1 MAIASGALIKS
12 NNSFCG
18 MVASRALFE
27 GFLKRY
33 RKPRLKNWWKWLLTG
48 SDYIMLGQD
57 AVNVR
62 QSTWE
67 DGSMFVRLLG
77 ICCDHRIGNH
87 VGSLLNR
94 AQVLIK
100 Q

>member
-1 MAIASGALIKS
+1 MASVSGALIKS

-62 QSTWE
+62 QKHMGRWINVCS
-67 DGSMFVRLLG
+67 FA